1 MVEAAAELFAK
12 LVRKLA
18 VTTEEEDFAER
29 RTFVSR
35 HATQAVT
42 TVAATLAQLCEAGV
56 LSQAQVDAW
65 DGDCQAAAPV
75 LLILPA
81 QDATPPAELRPTAA
95 SASVSVSAAH
105 EVPTFPG
112 CTALTSLALPDFLGH
127 LSSTCTCTCRCRPAP
142 RHCGR
147 CLRHAAGGGSHRC
160 WIWRNA
166 AAAAR
171 LRLRLRRRRGGA
183 CGAPSTRAR
192 SWVRVYA

>member
-35 HATQAVT
+35 HATQAGT

-65 DGDCQAAAPV
+65 DGDRQAAAPM

-105 EVPTFPG
+105 EVPP
-112 CTALTSLALPDFLGH
+112 SLAARPSPRLPSPTFLA
-127 LSSTCTCTCRCRPAP
+127 TCRA
-142 RHCGR
+142 
-147 CLRHAAGGGSHRC
+147 HAHAHAG
-160 WIWRNA
+160 
-166 AAAAR
+166 AAR
-171 LRLRLRRRRGGA
+171 RHGVA
-183 CGAPSTRAR
+183 AVA
-192 SWVRVYA
+192 